1 VSGDA
6 DIPETPPELPVEGGS
21 TIDRRGFLRAA
32 GMFSGTVAVGAA
44 AVRHQKNQKKGS
56 SEKARHAAGTSRR
69 AGASGVERVTL
80 PSGVSIPVADW
91 VVRENARPGTLDWV
105 VTYPGMLY
113 GFCDRVS
120 ANQGEKVTLYVDAGP
135 FPYHV
140 ELYRMG
146 YYGGTGG
153 RLVWTSS
160 SLSGQSQ
167 PPPTVAAATNM
178 VECDWEPSLSVT
190 IAADWPPGYYLF
202 KVVGDFAKSANG
214 YVPLIVRDDA
224 SHAAFTIMSAV
235 TTSQAY
241 NTWGG
246 RSLYVGP
253 GAAATRSRV
262 VSYDRPYDGSAWGAP
277 NFIGNEFPLFFLAE
291 SLGLDVTYTTD
302 IDLHEQPAL
311 LANHKCLISLGHDEY
326 WSQVMRTAADEA
338 VAAGVNIAFLGANAI
353 YRHIRLEASPLGPN
367 RHQVCY
373 KSDFMEE
380 DPLWHVDPA
389 EVTADWPTGP
399 MPRPEQTTI
408 GSQYADVGANAAMSI
423 VNPGHWVFAGTGV
436 TMNQSLPGVI
446 FGEYDFYDRYLP
458 GPDNVE
464 ILAHSAIKNRGPGR
478 WSDMTYYTSPGGGG
492 VLATGNAYF
501 VYRLS
506 NAPYIYPNLVPPAVP
521 GVTSVFWRMMEN
533 VFSVFGSG
541 PASASNPS
549 VANWAYF
556 TT

>member
-1 VSGDA
+1 
-6 DIPETPPELPVEGGS
+6 
-21 TIDRRGFLRAA
+21 
-32 GMFSGTVAVGAA
+32 MYSGTFAVGAA
-44 AVRHQKNQKKGS
+44 ALREQKKGKPK
-56 SEKARHAAGTSRR
+56 KARR
-69 AGASGVERVTL
+69 APATHPRPRASQVHPVTL

-91 VVRENARPGTLDWV
+91 VVEENARPGTLDWV

-113 GFCDRVS
+113 GYCDHVS
-120 ANQGEKVTLYVDAGP
+120 ATAGQEVTLYIDAGP
-135 FPYHV
+135 FPYRV
-140 ELYRMG
+140 ELYRTG

-160 SLSGQSQ
+160 TLAGQTQ
-167 PPPTVAAATNM
+167 PPPTVAPGTNM
-178 VECDWEPSLSVT
+178 VECNWQPSLSVT
-190 IAADWPPGYYLF
+190 IAADWPPGSYLF
-202 KVVGDFAKSANG
+202 KVVGDIPGSANG
-214 YVPLIVRDDA
+214 YVPLIVRDDT
-224 SHAAFTIMSAV
+224 SRAAFMIMSAV

-246 RSLYVGP
+246 HSLYVGP
-253 GAAATRSRV
+253 GPTATRSRV

-302 IDLHEQPAL
+302 IDLHAQPSL
-311 LANHKCLISLGHDEY
+311 LTNHKCLVSLGHDEY
-326 WSQVMRTAADEA
+326 WSQVMRTAADQA
-338 VAAGVNIAFLGANAI
+338 VDAGVNIAFLGANAI

-373 KSDFMEE
+373 KTDFMEE
-380 DPLWHVDPA
+380 DPLWGVDQA
-389 EVTADWPTGP
+389 EVTSDWPTGP
-399 MPRPEQTTI
+399 MPRPEQTVI
-408 GSQYADVGANAAMSI
+408 GAQYTDVGANAPMSI

-458 GPDNVE
+458 GPANVE

-478 WSDMTYYTSPGGGG
+478 WSDMTYYTRPGGGG
-492 VLATGNAYF
+492 VLASGNAYF

-533 VFSVFGSG
+533 VFSVFGAG

-549 VANWAYF
+549 VANSGSFYA
-556 TT
+556 

>member
-1 VSGDA
+1 
-6 DIPETPPELPVEGGS
+6 
-21 TIDRRGFLRAA
+21 
-32 GMFSGTVAVGAA
+32 
-44 AVRHQKNQKKGS
+44 
-56 SEKARHAAGTSRR
+56 
-69 AGASGVERVTL
+69 
-80 PSGVSIPVADW
+80 
-91 VVRENARPGTLDWV
+91 
-105 VTYPGMLY
+105 
-113 GFCDRVS
+113 
-120 ANQGEKVTLYVDAGP
+120 
-135 FPYHV
+135 
-140 ELYRMG
+140 
-146 YYGGTGG
+146 
-153 RLVWTSS
+153 
-160 SLSGQSQ
+160 
-167 PPPTVAAATNM
+167 
-178 VECDWEPSLSVT
+178 VT

-202 KVVGDFAKSANG
+202 KVVGDFDKSANG
-214 YVPLIVRDDA
+214 YVPLIVRDDT
-224 SHAAFTIMSAV
+224 SHAAFTIMSGV

-262 VSYDRPYDGSAWGAP
+262 VSYDRPYDASSWGAP
-277 NFIGNEFPLFFLAE
+277 NFIGNEVPLLFLAE

-302 IDLHEQPAL
+302 IDLHEQPSL
-311 LANHKCLISLGHDEY
+311 LTNHKCLISLGHDEY
-326 WSQVMRTAADEA
+326 WSQLMRTAADQA
-338 VAAGVNIAFLGANAI
+338 VDAGVNIAFLGANAI

-373 KSDFMEE
+373 KTDFMEE
-380 DPLWHVDPA
+380 DPLWNVDPA

-408 GSQYADVGANAAMSI
+408 GAQYADLGANAAMSI

-446 FGEYDFYDRYLP
+446 FGEYDFYDRSLP

-464 ILAHSAIKNRGPGR
+464 ILAHSPIKNRGPGR

-521 GVTSVFWRMMEN
+521 SVTSVFWRMMEN

-549 VANWAYF
+549 VANSAYF

>member
-1 VSGDA
+1 
-6 DIPETPPELPVEGGS
+6 
-21 TIDRRGFLRAA
+21 
-32 GMFSGTVAVGAA
+32 M
-44 AVRHQKNQKKGS
+44 
-56 SEKARHAAGTSRR
+56 
-69 AGASGVERVTL
+69 
-80 PSGVSIPVADW
+80 
-91 VVRENARPGTLDWV
+91 
-105 VTYPGMLY
+105 
-113 GFCDRVS
+113 
-120 ANQGEKVTLYVDAGP
+120 
-135 FPYHV
+135 
-140 ELYRMG
+140 
-146 YYGGTGG
+146 
-153 RLVWTSS
+153 
-160 SLSGQSQ
+160 
-167 PPPTVAAATNM
+167 
-178 VECDWEPSLSVT
+178 
-190 IAADWPPGYYLF
+190 
-202 KVVGDFAKSANG
+202 
-214 YVPLIVRDDA
+214 
-224 SHAAFTIMSAV
+224 
-235 TTSQAY
+235 
-241 NTWGG
+241 
-246 RSLYVGP
+246 
-253 GAAATRSRV
+253 

-311 LANHKCLISLGHDEY
+311 LTNHKCLISLGHDEY
-326 WSQVMRTAADEA
+326 WSQVMRTAADSA

-373 KSDFMEE
+373 KTDFMQE
-380 DPLWHVDPA
+380 DPLWNVDPA
-389 EVTADWPTGP
+389 EVTSDWPTGP

-408 GSQYADVGANAAMSI
+408 GSQYIDVGANAAMSI

-464 ILAHSAIKNRGPGR
+464 ILAHSPIKNRGPGR

-549 VANWAYF
+549 VANWGYF
-556 TT
+556 TPERRGAAPAGGVGAVRLDEGLGHDPAVDGLAPARCGATRGRFLRSTSALVSTVRNPAERHMPRSAASDGAYQLPKSAPSSSPVQKYTRLVSG

>member
-1 VSGDA
+1 
-6 DIPETPPELPVEGGS
+6 
-21 TIDRRGFLRAA
+21 
-32 GMFSGTVAVGAA
+32 
-44 AVRHQKNQKKGS
+44 
-56 SEKARHAAGTSRR
+56 
-69 AGASGVERVTL
+69 
-80 PSGVSIPVADW
+80 
-91 VVRENARPGTLDWV
+91 
-105 VTYPGMLY
+105 
-113 GFCDRVS
+113 
-120 ANQGEKVTLYVDAGP
+120 
-135 FPYHV
+135 
-140 ELYRMG
+140 
-146 YYGGTGG
+146 
-153 RLVWTSS
+153 
-160 SLSGQSQ
+160 
-167 PPPTVAAATNM
+167 M

-202 KVVGDFAKSANG
+202 KVVGEVPGSANG
-214 YVPLIVRDDA
+214 YVPLIVRDDT
-224 SHAAFTIMSAV
+224 SHAAFMIMSAV

-253 GAAATRSRV
+253 GPAATRSRV

-302 IDLHEQPAL
+302 IDLHQQPTL
-311 LANHKCLISLGHDEY
+311 LTNHKCLVSLGHDEY
-326 WSQVMRTAADEA
+326 WSQVMRTAADQA
-338 VAAGVNIAFLGANAI
+338 VDAGVNIAFLGANAI
-353 YRHIRLEASPLGPN
+353 YRHIRLEDSPLGPN

-373 KSDFMEE
+373 KTDFMEE
-380 DPLWHVDPA
+380 DPLWGVNAA
-389 EVTADWPTGP
+389 EVTSDWPTGP
-399 MPRPEQTTI
+399 MPRPEQTVI
-408 GSQYADVGANAAMSI
+408 GAQYTDVGANAPMSI

-478 WSDMTYYTSPGGGG
+478 WSDMTYYTRPGGGG
-492 VLATGNAYF
+492 VLASGNAYF

-533 VFSVFGSG
+533 VFSVFGAG

-549 VANWAYF
+549 VANSGSFY
-556 TT
+556 T